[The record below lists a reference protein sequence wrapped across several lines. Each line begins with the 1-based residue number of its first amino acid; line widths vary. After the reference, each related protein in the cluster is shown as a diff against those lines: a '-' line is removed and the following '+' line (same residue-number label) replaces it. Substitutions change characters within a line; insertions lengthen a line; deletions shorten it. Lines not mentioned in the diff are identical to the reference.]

1 MEEYV
6 RVFEPLLFEEC
17 RAQLYS
23 TWEEL
28 IETVSRDTH
37 IMVRVK
43 ANEPRER
50 GTLYLS
56 LFNAGKSLHFFK
68 KLHFI
73 ILLDFILFVNMRVPL
88 SLSY

>member
-1 MEEYV
+1 MRSCEPEETELQCIPGQFESVEEYV

-28 IETVSRDTH
+28 TETVSRDTH

-50 GTLYLS
+50 GNLKF
-56 LFNAGKSLHFFK
+56 FNFFIFFPFVWY
-68 KLHFI
+68 KLI
-73 ILLDFILFVNMRVPL
+73 
-88 SLSY
+88 